1 MLFNIYLVC
10 LLVGGIYAV
19 ISILFNGILD
29 GLDFD
34 FDFEIDFDFGALA
47 LPLKPFTIMT
57 FAAVFGGVGLISL
70 NYLPPLLTLIPAVL
84 IALIISGVLYYLV
97 YVKLRRYETE
107 TARESDAIMKRA
119 EVVVRIPP
127 GGYGKISYVIDGNTL
142 SGAAKEKVPG
152 QGIDSGRQ
160 VYILDIHE
168 NVYLVCEDLEVYLAD
183 TK

>member
-1 MLFNIYLVC
+1 MLFNIYLIC

-19 ISILFNGILD
+19 ISIVANGILD

-34 FDFEIDFDFGALA
+34 LDFDFDFGSLS

-57 FAAVFGGVGLISL
+57 FAAVFGGTGLIAL
-70 NYLPPLLTLIPAVL
+70 NYLPPLLTLIPAVVL
-84 IALIISGVLYYLV
+84 GLIISGALYYLI

-107 TARESDAIMKRA
+107 TSSELDAIMKRA
-119 EVVVRIPP
+119 EVVERIPP

-142 SGAAKEKVPG
+142 SGAAKEKSPG
-152 QGIDSGRQ
+152 MGIDKGRQ

-168 NVYLVCEDLEVYLAD
+168 NVYLVCEDLEVHL
-183 TK
+183 KQN